1 MIGFS
6 NGLIPRTIYLTKL
19 WHFFSAKKEKRVLF
33 VLFPWSFFG
42 FHKSFLRAKPLPA
55 VIFESFLKVLKAA
68 NKIMGRIN
76 DEKNYKYSEYLLSD
90 IITTPLRG
98 WYSRR
103 FYWL

>member
-1 MIGFS
+1 
-6 NGLIPRTIYLTKL
+6 
-19 WHFFSAKKEKRVLF
+19 
-33 VLFPWSFFG
+33 
-42 FHKSFLRAKPLPA
+42 
-55 VIFESFLKVLKAA
+55 VLKAA